1 MKVIPSA
8 NERIRLYS
16 MMTGKLE
23 RRFELSRLPQD
34 VTVTDSDPLLISYM
48 HDNEGCPIPIF
59 VQGESDCVL
68 LHGANLVNA
77 ARIAGIQSLPA
88 IVFPADAELDDN
100 LFTAK
105 GRDGISLAERVI
117 LLQEI
122 LAGDDKSVAF
132 AAAELGLS
140 AKFVKGLMAY
150 TTGHKD
156 LVAAHMRGEIEEAIL
171 LASAG
176 RPPAEQARLAQ
187 HLSEAGELYMADV
200 QKAKEIV
207 ARHDLLVPYY
217 VSPDYDGGDCVLS
230 AQPTH
235 KGARFQVVTDGGTRS
250 FEVPV
255 EKLLALA
262 GE

>member
-1 MKVIPSA
+1 VKVIPSA

-34 VTVTDSDPLLISYM
+34 VPVTDPDPLLIGYM
-48 HDNEGCPIPIF
+48 HDNDGCPIPIF

-68 LHGANLVNA
+68 LHGATLVNA

-88 IVFPADAELDDN
+88 IVFPADSELDDN
-100 LFTAK
+100 LFTVK

-122 LAGDDKSVAF
+122 LAGDEKGVAF

-156 LVAAHMRGEIEEAIL
+156 LVAAHMRDTIDEATL
-171 LASAG
+171 LASTG

-187 HLSEAGELYMADV
+187 HLSETGELALPDV
-200 QKAKEIV
+200 QRAKGIV

-217 VSPDYDGGDCVLS
+217 ALPDYEGGDCVLS

-235 KGARFQVVTDGGTRS
+235 DGARFQVVTNGGTRS
-250 FEVPV
+250 FEVSV